1 MLKTRVESKGIK
13 ASTLRNNL
21 KPIKLFCE
29 QMDIDRAI
37 SEMKRLKKL
46 PTRKKIHRKGQAAME
61 QEYQKYKPNYSGIKR
76 VFAINVIRLA
86 KEKHDNEYNLCRL
99 VSGGYLKQY
108 VLVKKLYLNRD
119 YVRK

>member
-1 MLKTRVESKGIK
+1 
-13 ASTLRNNL
+13 
-21 KPIKLFCE
+21 
-29 QMDIDRAI
+29 
-37 SEMKRLKKL
+37 
-46 PTRKKIHRKGQAAME
+46 ME

-108 VLVKKLYLNRD
+108 VLVKKLYLNILKEVNLCDYERRD